1 MLLGGLDEQEDAAH
15 VDVEDGREGLD
26 GGLGETWER
35 GDGGRVVDD
44 DVDGPARERGERG
57 GDDVLAVCHAA
68 GVGLHG
74 GGVHAQ
80 GADGRDVLEGGFFA
94 GVVVEDDLGEC

>member
-1 MLLGGLDEQEDAAH
+1 VLLGGLDEQEDAAH

-26 GGLGETWER
+26 GGLGETRER

-44 DVDGPARERGERG
+44 DVDGPSWKSRERGV
-57 GDDVLAVCHAA
+57 DDVLALCHAA

-74 GGVHAQ
+74 GAVHAQ
-80 GADGRDVLEGGFFA
+80 GADGGDVLEGGFFA